1 MGTMKTWRLLP
12 RDDVRSENG
21 HRSLYDGNHGAVIV
35 RATTTFEAR
44 KLAAEFFEHPACAA
58 TLENPW
64 LEETDTMVEE
74 LANSEFPAEGE
85 AGVLQPS
92 FRMNG
97 QGH

>member
-1 MGTMKTWRLLP
+1 MKMWRLLP
-12 RDDVRSENG
+12 RDDDRSENW

-58 TLENPW
+58 PLANPW
-64 LEETDTMVEE
+64 LEEADTLVEE
-74 LANSEFPAEGE
+74 LADSGFAAEGE
-85 AGVLQPS
+85 PGVLQPTPS
-92 FRMNG
+92 RMNG